1 MPLCGLSWIV
11 DLLYLQQ
18 SDGILS
24 ALSQTRHKAAIHKG
38 ITYKCDLCEYTAK
51 QKGSVDAHKRG
62 HHGGENFTCDQ
73 CDYK

>member
-1 MPLCGLSWIV
+1 MRC
-11 DLLYLQQ
+11 
-18 SDGILS
+18 
-24 ALSQTRHKAAIHKG
+24 HKAVIHKG
-38 ITYKCDLCEYTAK
+38 ITYKCDLWEYTAK